1 MTSHNHIARR
11 TFLRRMGH
19 LGIAGT
25 AAPWALNLAAIS
37 DAAAFTNS
45 GYKALVCIFL
55 YGGND
60 HGNTVIPYDNE
71 SYQGYATAR
80 GTVLTTNGGI
90 VVPFG
95 ELGGTALTAA
105 GLPSGRQYALSPSLG
120 PLKNLYESGKLAVQM
135 NVGPLFT
142 PTTLEQYRNKSVPL
156 PPKLFSHNDQQSV
169 WQSSYA
175 EGSVTGWGGNL
186 GDLALAGNSGNSL
199 FTCMSVTGNAV
210 FLSGDSALSYQIGAG
225 GAVAISPVVGTAY
238 GSAACQSALRTLIT
252 QPRANVLENELNR
265 ITSRSID
272 SQVVLA
278 NALSGSS
285 GKFDALLPDR
295 VGDVNMGL
303 NRQLKMVARLIDAQQ
318 SLGLSRQVFMVSMGG
333 FDHHDNLAAGHARLL
348 TQLGNAMSGFQSA
361 MESIGKSEA
370 VTSFTA
376 SDFGRTI
383 TSNGDGSDHG
393 WGAHHLVMGGAV
405 KGKRFYGTAP
415 APGLGGPEDVG
426 QGRYIP
432 STSVDQYAATL
443 AKWFGVSEGE
453 MSQVAPSIRNFTTK
467 DIGFMA

>member
-1 MTSHNHIARR
+1 MKSHSAIARR
-11 TFLRRMGH
+11 TFLQRMGH

-37 DAAAFTNS
+37 DAAAFTHS

-60 HGNTVIPYDNE
+60 HGNTVIPYDNA
-71 SYQGYATAR
+71 SYQAYATAR
-80 GTVLTTNGGI
+80 GTLQTTDGGI
-90 VVPFG
+90 DVPRG
-95 ELGGTALTAA
+95 EQAGSALSAA
-105 GLPSGRQYALSPSLG
+105 GLSAGQQYALSPSLA
-120 PLKNLYESGKLAVQM
+120 PLAKLYEDSKLAVQM
-135 NVGPLFT
+135 NVGPLVA

-238 GSAACQSALRTLIT
+238 GSAACQAALRTLIT

-265 ITSRSID
+265 ITARSID

-278 NALSGSS
+278 NALTASN
-285 GKFDALLPDR
+285 GKFDTLLPDR
-295 VGDVNMGL
+295 TGDVNLAL

-348 TQLGNAMSGFQSA
+348 TQLGNAMAGFQSA
-361 MESIGKSEA
+361 MELIGKSDA

-393 WGAHHLVMGGAV
+393 WGAHHLMMGGAV
-405 KGKRFYGTAP
+405 KGKQFYGTAP
-415 APGLGGPEDVG
+415 SAIAGGTEDVG

-443 AKWFGVSEGE
+443 ARWFGVNDSE
-453 MSQVAPSIRNFTTK
+453 MTQVAPSINNFTTRNL
-467 DIGFMA
+467 GFMR